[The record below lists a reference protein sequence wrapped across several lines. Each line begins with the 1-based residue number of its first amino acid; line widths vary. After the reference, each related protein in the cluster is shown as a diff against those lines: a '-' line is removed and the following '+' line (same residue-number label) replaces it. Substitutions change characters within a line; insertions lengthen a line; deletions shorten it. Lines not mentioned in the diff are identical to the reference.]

1 MKAAEKVRAQ
11 ALLDRHNRVN
21 PVGAAAAVQS
31 QTILEGEAAGLL
43 TLTKNVVEGRAQR
56 RRYR

>member
-11 ALLDRHNRVN
+11 ALPDRHNRVN

-31 QTILEGEAAGLL
+31 QTIL
-43 TLTKNVVEGRAQR
+43 VR
-56 RRYR
+56 RQDR